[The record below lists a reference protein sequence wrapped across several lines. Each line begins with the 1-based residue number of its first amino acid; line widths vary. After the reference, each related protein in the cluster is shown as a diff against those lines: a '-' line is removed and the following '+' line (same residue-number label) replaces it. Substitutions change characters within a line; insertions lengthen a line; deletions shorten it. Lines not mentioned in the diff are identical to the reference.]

1 MRRPA
6 LIFTVTTASALTLA
20 ACGSSS
26 DPMASG
32 SSTSSASAATSAAT
46 GADSSSGGA
55 TSSAQSIAVGSADFS
70 ESQLL
75 AEIYAG
81 ALQAK
86 GINAT
91 AKLNI
96 GSREVSVKALQDGSI
111 DVMPEY
117 TGAMAFYY
125 DKNFTETDPQAV
137 YDALKGMLPADLT
150 LLQASAAEDND
161 SINVTKATAQKY
173 QLTSVADLAAH
184 AGDLT
189 LGAPPEFKL
198 RPQGIPGLEKTYGVT
213 FGTFRPLKGAAL
225 VNALKNG
232 QVDAANIFST
242 DPAIAANDF
251 VTLTDDKRLF
261 GAQNIV
267 PLVRADAA
275 TPEVSAAL
283 DAVNAKLTTATLSD
297 LLKKTDIDK
306 QDPATVA
313 KEFLTANGLG

>member
-1 MRRPA
+1 TGA
-6 LIFTVTTASALTLA
+6 LAKYLNPDADTSTTDAAVSALT
-20 ACGSSS
+20 SS
-26 DPMASG
+26 
-32 SSTSSASAATSAAT
+32 
-46 GADSSSGGA
+46 
-55 TSSAQSIAVGSADFS
+55 
-70 ESQLL
+70 
-75 AEIYAG
+75 
-81 ALQAK
+81 
-86 GINAT
+86 
-91 AKLNI
+91 
-96 GSREVSVKALQDGSI
+96 
-111 DVMPEY
+111 
-117 TGAMAFYY
+117 
-125 DKNFTETDPQAV
+125 
-137 YDALKGMLPADLT
+137 LPAGLT
-150 LLQASAAEDND
+150 VLDPAPAEDND

-198 RPQGIPGLEKTYGVT
+198 RPQGIPGLERTYGVT

>member
-32 SSTSSASAATSAAT
+32 SSTSSASAATS
-46 GADSSSGGA
+46 ADSSSGGA